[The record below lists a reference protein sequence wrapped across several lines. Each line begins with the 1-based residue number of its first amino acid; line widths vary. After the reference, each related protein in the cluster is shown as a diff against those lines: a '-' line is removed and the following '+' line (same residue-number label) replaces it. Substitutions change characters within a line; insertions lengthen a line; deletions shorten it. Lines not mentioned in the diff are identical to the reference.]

1 MGIAE
6 LWDIFLQNI
15 YQTTWLEVVAVI
27 FGLLSVWYSTK
38 VNILVYPTGII
49 NVLIYVYICFIVGLY
64 ADMAINV
71 VYFSMSV
78 YGWYNWLRPTA
89 EEKELPVS
97 FNTKKQ
103 QLIGIAAAAVSFVI
117 ISQVL
122 VKYTDSTVPYIDAF
136 TTAIFIVGMYFMAIK
151 KVENWVY
158 WIIGNVVSIPLYFY
172 KGLAFTSFQYLVF
185 LILAV
190 KGLISWRKEALN
202 A

>member
-6 LWDIFLQNI
+6 LWDLFLQNI

-49 NVLIYVYICFIVGLY
+49 NVLIYIYICFIVGLY

-89 EEKELPVS
+89 EKEELPVS

-103 QLIGIAAAAVSFVI
+103 QIIGIVAVAVSFVI

-185 LILAV
+185 LILAI
-190 KGLISWRKEALN
+190 KGLILWRKEALN

>member
-6 LWDIFLQNI
+6 LWDLFLQNI

-89 EEKELPVS
+89 EKEELPVS

-103 QLIGIAAAAVSFVI
+103 QIIGIVAVAVSFVI

-158 WIIGNVVSIPLYFY
+158 WIIGNVLSIPLYFY

-185 LILAV
+185 LILAI
-190 KGLISWRKEALN
+190 KGLILWRKEALN

>member
-6 LWDIFLQNI
+6 LWDLFLQNI

-89 EEKELPVS
+89 EKEELPVS

-103 QLIGIAAAAVSFVI
+103 QIIGIVAAAVSFVI

-185 LILAV
+185 LILAI
-190 KGLISWRKEALN
+190 KGLILWRKEALN